1 MNFYKKTLLLLSI
14 SIFTFSCFEDNDDN
28 LVSANEINDF
38 VWKGMN
44 AVYLYKDNI
53 PNLADD
59 RFSTNEEYAD
69 YLNSFNTPEQL
80 FESLIYQRQT
90 VDRFSWIV
98 DDYIALEQQFSGISK
113 RSGFELNLYPIPGS
127 STDLF
132 GVVRLVLP
140 NSNADDQGLMRGD
153 VFKEIDGTTITRSN
167 YSQLISPDS
176 YTIGFADY
184 DDNGTPTNLNDD
196 IITTNGQTTL
206 MTKETY
212 AENPIFRTEI
222 FDVGAK
228 KVGYLMYNGFTIE
241 FDNQLNNAFANFA
254 GNNIDHLV
262 LDLRYN
268 PGGSARTA
276 SFLGSMITGQYN
288 GQVFAKL
295 VYNST
300 LSSNNFDVDF
310 DNQLEDGT
318 AINSLNLDKVYII
331 ATSSSASASEMMINS
346 LKPYIDVVHIG
357 DNTEGKSQAS
367 ITIYDSQNL
376 QREGANPNHT
386 YAMQPLV
393 ANTLNN
399 LSEGVPSNGI
409 APTIGFDFRENPSNM
424 GVLGDTNEPLLAL
437 ALADIQANGR
447 IAIDRVEVPE
457 IVGQNFMI
465 GRFEDIMYL
474 EPFMIETFKKN
485 IEQ

>member
-1 MNFYKKTLLLLSI
+1 MNFYKKTLFLLSTVI
-14 SIFTFSCFEDNDDN
+14 LTFSCFEDNDDN
-28 LVSANEINDF
+28 IISASEINDF

-53 PNLADD
+53 PNLAND

-69 YLNSFNTPEQL
+69 YLNSFSAPEEL
-80 FESLIYQRQT
+80 FESLIYQRQV

-98 DDYIALEQQFSGISK
+98 DDYIALEQSLSGTSK

-127 STDLF
+127 ATNLF

-153 VFKEIDGTTITRSN
+153 VFTEIDGTTITTSN
-167 YSQLISPDS
+167 YLQLISPDS

-184 DDNGTPTNLNDD
+184 NDNGTPTNLNDD
-196 IITTNGQTTL
+196 IITTNGQTTV

-212 AENPIFRTEI
+212 TENPVFRTQV

-228 KVGYLMYNGFTIE
+228 KVGYLMYNGFTNE
-241 FDNQLNNAFANFA
+241 FDNQLNAAFANFA
-254 GNNIDHLV
+254 TNNIDHLV

-268 PGGSARTA
+268 PGGSVRTA
-276 SFLGSMITGQYN
+276 SYLGSMITGQFN

-295 VYNST
+295 VYNSN

-318 AINSLNLDKVYII
+318 NINSLNLDKVYII
-331 ATSSSASASEMMINS
+331 ATGSSASASEMMINS
-346 LKPYIDVVHIG
+346 LKSYINVVHIG
-357 DNTEGKSQAS
+357 NNTEGKSQAS
-367 ITIYDSQNL
+367 ITIYDSPNL
-376 QREGANPNHT
+376 EREGANPNHT

-393 ANTLNN
+393 ANTLNK
-399 LSEGVPSNGI
+399 LSEEVPPNGI
-409 APTIGFDFRENPSNM
+409 SPSLGFDIRENPSNF
-424 GVLGDTNEPLLAL
+424 GILGNENEPLLAL

-447 IAIDRVEVPE
+447 IAIPRVEVPE
-457 IVGQNFMI
+457 IIGQNFMTNPT
-465 GRFEDIMYL
+465 ENIMYL
-474 EPFMIETFKKN
+474 EPYMIETFKKN